1 MNLSNAFKCR
11 SLTPAQETE
20 LGRQMLREEMTIDR
34 AYLDCRLNSTAF
46 PNHTAPAMGII
57 KWILDLPEGHVITSG
72 EISRSFN
79 YNTVYN
85 VIKKL
90 VAGRGITLYKRLGNG
105 KCLYNVSPDNRVVL
119 WEILRDD

>member
-46 PNHTAPAMGII
+46 PNRTVPAMGII
-57 KWILDLPEGHVITSG
+57 KWILDQPEDHIITSG

-90 VAGRGITLYKRLGNG
+90 LAGRGLTLHKRLDNG
-105 KCLYNVSPDNRVVL
+105 KFIYKTTPENRVIL
-119 WEILRDD
+119 QEILHGG